1 MSVNRCYS
9 EKKPGFDVEARSLF
23 SSLHDLL
30 EIKNL
35 THVRYLCRYDAEGLS
50 GETYEKAK
58 GIVFSE
64 PMADVCYDED
74 FPRPAGAHTVLAVE
88 PLPGQFDQRADSCA
102 QCIQLLTGGE
112 RPTVA
117 AAKIYVLEGELTA
130 DGHGQDPRLPHQP
143 GREPGGFHGQARDP
157 QGQSYAIPTSVGVRC
172 GLHRTWTRPRLSDML
187 HQHGS
192 GHGPGR
198 PQVPPDLL
206 PRRREPRPHHHR
218 DPAWSTPTG
227 PTTAAT
233 PPSSP
238 RSTTWRSSDPMVQG
252 GLSSATWPRASRST
266 ARRRPQSARST
277 LMDMAHH
284 RRQGAQEA
292 RAILKNLDES
302 EEINA
307 CSIKVKAHVDG
318 Q

>member
-102 QCIQLLTGGE
+102 QCI
-112 RPTVA
+112 
-117 AAKIYVLEGELTA
+117 
-130 DGHGQDPRLPHQP
+130 
-143 GREPGGFHGQARDP
+143 
-157 QGQSYAIPTSVGVRC
+157 
-172 GLHRTWTRPRLSDML
+172 LSL
-187 HQHGS
+187 IH
-192 GHGPGR
+192 
-198 PQVPPDLL
+198 
-206 PRRREPRPHHHR
+206 
-218 DPAWSTPTG
+218 
-227 PTTAAT
+227 
-233 PPSSP
+233 
-238 RSTTWRSSDPMVQG
+238 
-252 GLSSATWPRASRST
+252 
-266 ARRRPQSARST
+266 
-277 LMDMAHH
+277 
-284 RRQGAQEA
+284 
-292 RAILKNLDES
+292 I
-302 EEINA
+302 
-307 CSIKVKAHVDG
+307 
-318 Q
+318 

>member
-102 QCIQLLTGGE
+102 QCIQLL
-112 RPTVA
+112 R
-117 AAKIYVLEGELTA
+117 
-130 DGHGQDPRLPHQP
+130 
-143 GREPGGFHGQARDP
+143 
-157 QGQSYAIPTSVGVRC
+157 
-172 GLHRTWTRPRLSDML
+172 RT
-187 HQHGS
+187 
-192 GHGPGR
+192 
-198 PQVPPDLL
+198 PDRRSSEDLC
-206 PRRREPRPHHHR
+206 PRRRT
-218 DPAWSTPTG
+218 D
-227 PTTAAT
+227 
-233 PPSSP
+233 
-238 RSTTWRSSDPMVQG
+238 
-252 GLSSATWPRASRST
+252 
-266 ARRRPQSARST
+266 
-277 LMDMAHH
+277 
-284 RRQGAQEA
+284 
-292 RAILKNLDES
+292 
-302 EEINA
+302 
-307 CSIKVKAHVDG
+307 
-318 Q
+318 

>member
-9 EKKPGFDVEARSLF
+9 EKKNGFDVEARSLF

-35 THVRYLCRYDAEGLS
+35 THVRYLCRYDAEGLAP
-50 GETYEKAK
+50 ETYEKAK

-130 DGHGQDPRLPHQP
+130 ADMDKIRGLGFGADDYIEKPFSPSVLVARVRANLAQYRRLKQGSREDGVLRSGSLTP
-143 GREPGGFHGQARDP
+143 G
-157 QGQSYAIPTSVGVRC
+157 
-172 GLHRTWTRPRLSDML
+172 
-187 HQHGS
+187 
-192 GHGPGR
+192 
-198 PQVPPDLL
+198 L
-206 PRRREPRPHHHR
+206 PRRPGGGAEK
-218 DPAWSTPTG
+218 
-227 PTTAAT
+227 
-233 PPSSP
+233 
-238 RSTTWRSSDPMVQG
+238 QG
-252 GLSSATWPRASRST
+252 
-266 ARRRPQSARST
+266 
-277 LMDMAHH
+277 
-284 RRQGAQEA
+284 
-292 RAILKNLDES
+292 I
-302 EEINA
+302 
-307 CSIKVKAHVDG
+307 
-318 Q
+318 